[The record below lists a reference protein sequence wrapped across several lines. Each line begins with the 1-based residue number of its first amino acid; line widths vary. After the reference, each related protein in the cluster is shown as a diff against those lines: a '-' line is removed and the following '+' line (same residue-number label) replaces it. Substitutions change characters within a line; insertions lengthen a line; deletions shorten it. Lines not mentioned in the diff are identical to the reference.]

1 MLARKILKSKDS
13 NGAFHSI
20 FRPKYGSF
28 LWVLLDPERGGGGG
42 GGARRRRPLLDPPL
56 ALSCVIEMIESPSD
70 SGYMRRHYKTSE
82 NVDLSAN
89 TRR

>member
-13 NGAFHSI
+13 NGAFQSM
-20 FRPKYGSF
+20 FGPNTVVFYGF
-28 LWVLLDPERGGGGG
+28 FQTLNGRGD
-42 GGARRRRPLLDPPL
+42 ARRQRPPLDPPL
-56 ALSCVIEMIESPSD
+56 ALSGVIEMIESPSD

-82 NVDLSAN
+82 NEDLTAN